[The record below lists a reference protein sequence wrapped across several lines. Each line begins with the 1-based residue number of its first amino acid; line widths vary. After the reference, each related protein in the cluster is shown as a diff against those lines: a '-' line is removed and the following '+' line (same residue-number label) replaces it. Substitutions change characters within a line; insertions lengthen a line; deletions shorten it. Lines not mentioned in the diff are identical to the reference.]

1 MTTTAEIVPDDQ
13 TLVDLRENSP
23 FDRVVVHPLVLLSA
37 VDHFNRVGNVSRN
50 SRVIGALL
58 GASKIIDGKRVL
70 DISNSFAVP
79 FDEDSRDGKV
89 WYLDHDY
96 LDTMFGMFRKVNAKE
111 RIIGWYHTGPE
122 LHNNDT
128 EINDIFKKYSQ
139 RTVLC
144 IIETTT
150 NDWSLPARAYFC
162 TEEVHDDGTPSTK
175 TFNHLN
181 VEIGAEEAEEVGVEH
196 LCRDVFRNT
205 QGTLSQK
212 IGDQIKGLKGLGQ
225 KLEQIGQY
233 LNDVASG
240 KLPMN
245 YKIIYGL
252 QDIFNLLP
260 DVASQSFN
268 SSLQQVSNDQMLIV
282 YLSSLIKSVV
292 ALHNLIDNKISMK
305 ETEKEDD
312 KKEEEQ
318 RKKKL
323 TEKEEKVK
331 ENKDETKETTE
342 KSAKNDSEKDSDKN
356 NSRPNTRSRKPSSK
370 STKKSANLQQAYET
384 QLQTMSCKLA
394 QLCQSANVKLDILKS
409 SQVQNC

>member
-1 MTTTAEIVPDDQ
+1 MAEEKQEEQLI
-13 TLVDLRENSP
+13 DLRESSP
-23 FDRVVVHPLVLLSA
+23 YDRVIVHPLVLLSA

-50 SRVIGALL
+50 SRVVGALL
-58 GASKIIDGKRVL
+58 GATKKIDGKRVL

-96 LDTMFGMFRKVNAKE
+96 LDNMFGMFRKVNAKE
-111 RIIGWYHTGPE
+111 RVVGWYHTGPD

-139 RTVLC
+139 RAVLC

-150 NDWSLPARAYFC
+150 NDWSLPAKAYFC
-162 TEEVHDDGTPSTK
+162 AEEVHDDGTPSTK
-175 TFNHLN
+175 TFNHLG

-212 IGDQIKGLKGLGQ
+212 ISDQIKGLKGLGQ
-225 KLEQIGQY
+225 KLEQISQY
-233 LNDVASG
+233 LTDVASG

-245 YKIIYGL
+245 YNIIYGL
-252 QDIFNLLP
+252 QDVFNLLP
-260 DVASQSFN
+260 DVAGNAFN
-268 SSLQQVSNDQMLIV
+268 DALQQVSNDQMLIV

-292 ALHNLIDNKISMK
+292 ALHNLIDNKITMK
-305 ETEKEDD
+305 ETEQEDD

-323 TEKEEKVK
+323 TEKEEKEK
-331 ENKDETKETTE
+331 SETKNEKDEKTKKE
-342 KSAKNDSEKDSDKN
+342 KKNSDTPSA
-356 NSRPNTRSRKPSSK
+356 SRPNTRSRNKDSNA
-370 STKKSANLQQAYET
+370 KKQRREAELENTLEA
-384 QLQTMSCKLA
+384 MSCKLA
-394 QLCQSANVKLDILKS
+394 ELCQSASLKIDTLK
-409 SQVQNC
+409 VQEGF